1 MKEIK
6 LKTLWAVDID
16 TIQFKCFKYKKEAKI
31 YAKNKIGMFGS
42 SPQIIKRKV
51 LTDKY

>member
-6 LKTLWAVDID
+6 FKTLWAVDID
-16 TIQFKCFKYKKEAKI
+16 TIQFKTFKYKKEAKE
-31 YAKNKIGMFGS
+31 YVKNKAGIFGS
-42 SPQIIKRKV
+42 TPQIVKRKV